1 MIKRIL
7 SLLLCVVLVL
17 SLIGCGQNA
26 APAEDST
33 ADTVPA
39 TTAAPETTEPPAT
52 EAAPEAPTEA
62 SPDTVEVDKG
72 LLTVELTIPAS
83 YFGDMDMSTFDTDAY
98 VAENG
103 FLSADLD
110 ENGSLVVVMTK
121 AKQSEILDDM
131 TDSIDDMIA
140 GYTTAED
147 TAYIKEITYG
157 KDFTSFTMS
166 VDREAYENTFDA
178 TAISLVISA
187 GFYQMFAGVE
197 AHVDFIVLD
206 AATGETI
213 SSTTY

>member
-1 MIKRIL
+1 MIKKFL
-7 SLLLCVVLVL
+7 SLLLCVILVL
-17 SLIGCGQNA
+17 SLVGCGQSA
-26 APAEDST
+26 TPAEDNT
-33 ADTVPA
+33 ADTAPA
-39 TTAAPETTEPPAT
+39 TTAAPEATEPPAT
-52 EAAPEAPTEA
+52 EVATEAPTEA
-62 SPDTVEVDKG
+62 APETVEVDEG

-83 YFGDMDMSTFDTDAY
+83 YFGDMDMSTFDTEAY

-121 AKQSEILDDM
+121 AKQREILDGM
-131 TDSIDDMIA
+131 AASIDDMIT

-157 KDFTSFTMS
+157 EDFSSFTMS
-166 VDREAYENTFDA
+166 VDREGYENSFDA

-197 AHVDFIVLD
+197 ARVDFVVLD

>member
-7 SLLLCVVLVL
+7 SLLICAALVL
-17 SLIGCGQNA
+17 SLVGCGQSA
-26 APAEDST
+26 APAEDSA
-33 ADTVPA
+33 ADTAPVTA
-39 TTAAPETTEPPAT
+39 AAPEATEPPVTEAPTEAPT
-52 EAAPEAPTEA
+52 EAAPE
-62 SPDTVEVDKG
+62 TVEVDEG

-98 VAENG
+98 VKENG
-103 FLSADLD
+103 FLSAELD
-110 ENGSLVVVMTK
+110 ENGSLVVLMTK
-121 AKQSEILDDM
+121 AKQREHLDAM
-131 TDSIDDMIA
+131 ADSIDDMIA

-197 AHVDFIVLD
+197 AHVDFVVID
-206 AATGETI
+206 TATGETI